1 MSKKPAAKVAKTGKK
16 AAKPAAES
24 PRPAGRPSSYTE
36 EIAAIVLGRMAA
48 GETLSAICSTEGL
61 PSAGAVK
68 MWVIRDEPAGI
79 RDRYAQAREF
89 QADAIAEDALFIADN
104 APAEEAAK
112 TRIRVDTR
120 KWLASKINPAK
131 FGDRTKVDLGDAD
144 GKPLKF
150 TFGSDGIAWQNS
162 LLFPGLELD
171 EELTRTTELPQRAG
185 ILADDGQPMAKG
197 PVDAREY
204 PLGDSMIDVTGVTG
218 APESDAPDLNSIR
231 LGYEPGATTGV
242 SGLELAF
249 NARLTGTP
257 GGTLFA
263 KPIEGGTEGEGT
275 SDRGV

>member
-1 MSKKPAAKVAKTGKK
+1 MSKKPAAKAAKAGKK
-16 AAKPAAES
+16 AAKPAAE

-48 GETLSAICSTEGL
+48 GETLTAICSTEGL

-89 QADAIAEDALFIADN
+89 QADAIAEDALLIADN

-150 TFGSDGIAWQNS
+150 TFA
-162 LLFPGLELD
+162 LD
-171 EELTRTTELPQRAG
+171 NANGAG
-185 ILADDGQPMAKG
+185 RE
-197 PVDAREY
+197 DA
-204 PLGDSMIDVTGVTG
+204 
-218 APESDAPDLNSIR
+218 
-231 LGYEPGATTGV
+231 
-242 SGLELAF
+242 
-249 NARLTGTP
+249 
-257 GGTLFA
+257 
-263 KPIEGGTEGEGT
+263 
-275 SDRGV
+275 